1 MFADGHLYL
10 TARKGIVTVVNAGKT
25 FEVLAHNDIGESIS
39 PSPVIANGTLSLRS
53 FEVLWAIRE
62 KGS

>member
-10 TARKGIVTVVNAGKT
+10 TARKGLVTVVNAGKT

-39 PSPVIANGTLSLRS
+39 PSPVIANGTLYLRS